1 MQEEEV
7 HLIRLRTSPLQPCL
21 RKERRLHET
30 FYRCTPGP
38 IQGGPNC
45 VEAAARGRVDAALR
59 FCRFRCACRVK
70 ELGNLNISEL
80 VSRIRTSSVTLR
92 DERRSNKGF
101 AGLTQSD
108 GQITDGQLQKIIVRA
123 HKMPSIACAV
133 SDRPGRCF
141 EDLLGIFQLQE
152 RTGQGQCARLSIGR
166 NGGP

>member
-1 MQEEEV
+1 MASARRADFDRTTGAPQGQYKGDQIV
-7 HLIRLRTSPLQPCL
+7 WKLLREDAWML
-21 RKERRLHET
+21 RCA
-30 FYRCTPGP
+30 FV
-38 IQGGPNC
+38 I
-45 VEAAARGRVDAALR
+45 
-59 FCRFRCACRVK
+59 FRCACRVE

-133 SDRPGRCF
+133 SDRPLALFRGSVGYLPASSTNWTRAARKAEYWAQWWAITDGRAYELRDC
-141 EDLLGIFQLQE
+141 
-152 RTGQGQCARLSIGR
+152 T
-166 NGGP
+166 